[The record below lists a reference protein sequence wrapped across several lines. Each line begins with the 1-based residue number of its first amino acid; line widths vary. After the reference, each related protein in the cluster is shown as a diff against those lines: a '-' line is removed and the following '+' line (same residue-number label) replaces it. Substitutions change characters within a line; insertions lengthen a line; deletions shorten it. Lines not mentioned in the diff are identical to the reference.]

1 MEYTIILEWFSR
13 GKIEMPIYTYECEDC
28 GVRFDARQKFS
39 DDPITVCPECGGH
52 THRVPQAV
60 GIVFKGSGWYATDS
74 KGTNH
79 LAVPPKKEKDGNE
92 GASEPAKS
100 DAKSEN
106 AKNEK
111 KSDSAASTAKAD

>member
-1 MEYTIILEWFSR
+1 MEYTITLEQFSR
-13 GKIEMPIYTYECEDC
+13 GKTKMPIYTYECEDC

-39 DDPITVCPECGGH
+39 DDPITVCPECSGH

-79 LAVPPKKEKDGNE
+79 LAVPPKKEKDGHD
-92 GASEPAKS
+92 GASEAAKG

-106 AKNEK
+106 ATSEK
-111 KSDSAASTAKAD
+111 KGDSASGTAKAD